1 MSYSEVKYLPS
12 ALLVQGP
19 VATGYG
25 RGSKKLGV
33 PTANLPHF
41 DAEIRAASLLNG
53 VYLGWAMLP
62 KEGQI
67 LACVANIGKSPT
79 FVNQVSKSCCYCSG
93 MFTCTPIDNLTDR
106 SKTFCIIQEN
116 PINIIEAHLLDR
128 NFVTAGDFYGTS
140 LKLCLVAF
148 LREEKS
154 LRHLML

>member
-1 MSYSEVKYLPS
+1 MVVSVTWLFLAVYTAGTDGYTRILPYCPTPQQSSSVLMSYSEVTYLPS

-41 DAEIRAASLLNG
+41 DKEIRASSLLNG

-79 FVNQVSKSCCYCSG
+79 FVNQV
-93 MFTCTPIDNLTDR
+93 N
-106 SKTFCIIQEN
+106 
-116 PINIIEAHLLDR
+116 
-128 NFVTAGDFYGTS
+128 
-140 LKLCLVAF
+140 
-148 LREEKS
+148 KS
-154 LRHLML
+154 LCYQNVCLLVL